1 MILLLAQACGLDPW
15 IAYPDALG
23 VLALTMLATALPAPP
38 GFVGVYE
45 AGVLAGL
52 AVFGVPPN
60 VLGGAGLVFALVL
73 HWWTFAVQAAT
84 AAGFFLADELA
95 FSEIVYPPRRT

>member
-1 MILLLAQACGLDPW
+1 MILVLAQACGLDPW

-60 VLGGAGLVFALVL
+60 VLAGAGLVFALVL
-73 HWWTFAVQAAT
+73 HWWTFAVQTAT
-84 AAGFFLADELA
+84 AAGFFFADEVA
-95 FSEIVYPPRRT
+95 FSEVAYLPRRT